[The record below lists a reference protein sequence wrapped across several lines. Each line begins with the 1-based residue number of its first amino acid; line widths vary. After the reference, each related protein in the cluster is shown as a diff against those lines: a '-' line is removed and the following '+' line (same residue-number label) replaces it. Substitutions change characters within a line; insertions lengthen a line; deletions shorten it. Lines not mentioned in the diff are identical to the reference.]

1 MIKMDTI
8 PIFSTPILIADF
20 EKHNEY
26 KDKFVDVPKFERK
39 PKTWIAPVNTSF
51 PQVRPGDDVMP
62 DGLKEDILENIK
74 SIMSFNGLPQEID
87 YNNFWYNIYYDK
99 QGQERH
105 DHLSPKNNNPFWS
118 GIYFA
123 KNCFTGSFFIHKTD
137 ISLRAQSWCD
147 WTKSKLKDYYSDSIQ
162 FPIEDG
168 KIILFPPSVIHS
180 VQTDKRNK
188 DAMRLTFS
196 FNIVLNSS
204 VK

>member
-8 PIFSTPILIADF
+8 PIFSTPILVADF

-39 PKTWIAPVNTSF
+39 PKTWIASVNTSF

-62 DGLKEDILENIK
+62 DGIKEDILENVK

-87 YNNFWYNIYYDK
+87 YNNFWYNIYYDN

-123 KNCFTGSFFIHKTD
+123 KKLAGHIGVRKIVPFKKFGTALIPHRDFQIEVASSRSESYEDDSRSPKKVVFTSHTI
-137 ISLRAQSWCD
+137 
-147 WTKSKLKDYYSDSIQ
+147 
-162 FPIEDG
+162 
-168 KIILFPPSVIHS
+168 
-180 VQTDKRNK
+180 
-188 DAMRLTFS
+188 
-196 FNIVLNSS
+196 
-204 VK
+204 